1 MTLAGL
7 QGRAPERRAPARL
20 AARAHRGERQSRAEA
35 RIGAGQA
42 AVAPM
47 ELGGARVQPDQL
59 AKARLRAGVGG
70 RADAVGMHFRHRA
83 AEGAM
88 QLLGGTGGR
97 QPQLRVE
104 LVELR
109 VHHILR
115 DRHLSRQY
123 RTKT

>member
-7 QGRAPERRAPARL
+7 QGRARDSARPVGQL
-20 AARAHRGERQSRAEA
+20 PGDERQSRAEA

-42 AVAPM
+42 AVAPV